1 MAYIRRKKVKGN
13 TYYYVVEY
21 SKDEKGKRKQKIVAY
36 LGNVDNILSKF
47 GVEKDKN

>member
-21 SKDEKGKRKQKIVAY
+21 AKDEKGKRKQKIVAY
-36 LGNVDNILSKF
+36 LGNVENVLNKF
-47 GVEKDKN
+47 GIKRD